1 MQIEHLGCQWIQFH
15 LVWAKTFEELC
26 RIHHSSA
33 LALMPTQGNYAKG
46 NLPVGELR
54 QRFDISGKFV
64 EWYAERHFSPAIRNI
79 EQIVVNTN
87 VSYFEAFARNG
98 GSDRVYLEGAVRA
111 FNLQSKTVK
120 YLYNTITNSIELD
133 ASTVVGNATIMPSA
147 EVEATLV
154 GFSSKFVK
162 IAPIGKTWRVNV
174 SQLTYLT
181 GHHSTYVN
189 DEAGPQCT
197 YFSSIII
204 DTNIM
209 IEKPFCH
216 WISKGYRVCSCQ

>member
-1 MQIEHLGCQWIQFH
+1 MPKDTSRRQFAT
-15 LVWAKTFEELC
+15 LNKLLLTPMSATLKRLQGMVVPIVCILKGLLELSTC
-26 RIHHSSA
+26 NRRLSSTYTT
-33 LALMPTQGNYAKG
+33 LSPTQ
-46 NLPVGELR
+46 
-54 QRFDISGKFV
+54 S
-64 EWYAERHFSPAIRNI
+64 
-79 EQIVVNTN
+79 
-87 VSYFEAFARNG
+87 
-98 GSDRVYLEGAVRA
+98 
-111 FNLQSKTVK
+111 
-120 YLYNTITNSIELD
+120 SIELD

>member
-1 MQIEHLGCQWIQFH
+1 
-15 LVWAKTFEELC
+15 
-26 RIHHSSA
+26 
-33 LALMPTQGNYAKG
+33 
-46 NLPVGELR
+46 
-54 QRFDISGKFV
+54 
-64 EWYAERHFSPAIRNI
+64 
-79 EQIVVNTN
+79 
-87 VSYFEAFARNG
+87 
-98 GSDRVYLEGAVRA
+98 
-111 FNLQSKTVK
+111 
-120 YLYNTITNSIELD
+120 
-133 ASTVVGNATIMPSA
+133 MPSA